1 MLVLSLYFP
10 QHARAMAA
18 CLPWKDHVWI
28 AIEYFVR
35 FHNNEL
41 DGILCKLD
49 STEYARLF
57 ERNPALSI
65 AKFAHSH
72 SKSEKSQWCG
82 MAVVRVENRWCRGV
96 QSLHHE
102 KQ

>member
-49 STEYARLF
+49 STDNPSSF
-57 ERNPALSI
+57 ELYQTCLKNIVKKSP
-65 AKFAHSH
+65 KFRI
-72 SKSEKSQWCG
+72 KK
-82 MAVVRVENRWCRGV
+82 
-96 QSLHHE
+96 
-102 KQ
+102 